1 MPVIKF
7 LKEKK
12 EIDVPAG
19 ANLRTEAIK
28 AGVAVNK
35 GINGFGDG
43 VCAVVNCCG
52 LGLCGTCRVNIKKG
66 MDNTNGLTASE
77 WVKFKALPVPDP
89 MPFFA
94 YVDNEATMRL
104 ACCTTV
110 NGDIEVE
117 TAPEMNLFG
126 ENFFS

>member
-12 EIDVPAG
+12 EIEVPAG
-19 ANLRTEAIK
+19 ANLRTEAVK
-28 AGVAVNK
+28 AGIAVNK
-35 GINGFGDG
+35 GVNGFGDTL
-43 VCAVVNCCG
+43 ANLANCRG
-52 LGLCGTCRVNIKKG
+52 LGMCGTCRVLIKKG
-66 MDNTNGLTASE
+66 MDNTNPLTTCESI
-77 WVKFKALPVPDP
+77 KFKMPGPDP
-89 MPFFA
+89 IPLFA
-94 YVDNEATMRL
+94 YIGNEATMRL

-117 TAPEMNLFG
+117 SGPELNLFG